1 MIERRTLLAT
11 VTVTIALAM
20 SVCVGVPTA
29 TAANKN
35 AGKKLVVIGA
45 TARSGREII
54 RQALD
59 AGYTVTGLARSP
71 QKFKMEHERLTLLSG
86 DVRDVASLEAAL
98 DGDEV
103 VICMVGYPT
112 PKDPMQEIGPVD
124 LYTTMAENL
133 IGAMKAKG
141 SRRLIV
147 ASSTGVEHRITGD
160 SPEGDSP
167 TDRWRWNARF
177 LYADM
182 AQMERMIA
190 DSGLE
195 YVTLRPGFMV
205 EEPARN
211 DILTSTNGN
220 TPPARVITYADFAQF
235 VLAQVEPGPF
245 DNMAVGI
252 FSDTIMDP
260 AAELKK
266 YQERL
271 RRQLEQKK

>member
-1 MIERRTLLAT
+1 MSGRRTFLTA
-11 VTVTIALAM
+11 VAVAIAMAA
-20 SVCVGVPTA
+20 GVNAGVA
-29 TAANKN
+29 TAA
-35 AGKKLVVIGA
+35 ADRSADQKLVVIGA
-45 TARSGREII
+45 TARSGRVII

-71 QKFKMEHERLTLLSG
+71 QKLALQHDRLTLVKG

-98 DGDEV
+98 NGDEV

-112 PKDPMQEIGPVD
+112 PKDPTQEIGPVD
-124 LYTTMAENL
+124 LYTAMAENL
-133 IGAMKAKG
+133 IHAMNTKG
-141 SRRLIV
+141 NRRLII

-160 SPEGDSP
+160 CPEGDTP
-167 TDRWRWNARF
+167 TDRWRWIARF

-182 AQMERMIA
+182 AQMELMIA

-211 DILTSTNGN
+211 DIQTTTNGD
-220 TPPARVITYADFAQF
+220 TPAARVITYEDFAQF

-245 DNMAVGI
+245 DGTEVGI

-260 AAELKK
+260 VAELKK
-266 YQERL
+266 YQERM
-271 RRQLEQKK
+271 RRQAEQQK